1 MSAAA
6 IPVAAEGLA
15 DWITPSRTAV
25 LVIDMQVDFAAPDG
39 SCAEGG
45 CDMSAV
51 PAALAAAERLADA
64 ARKAGALVIFPRLWT
79 EPATDSVVW
88 KERRRRMGHVRDDSR
103 YPCRAGSRGAEFYGP
118 MPQEG
123 DLIVSKSK
131 YSAFYGT
138 ELQDLLK
145 ARSIDTLVFA
155 GLTTECCVDSSV
167 RDACHL
173 DYHIFIA
180 TDACA
185 AYGEEMHRE
194 TLAVLEMNCGIL
206 TDVASVEAAWTP
218 A

>member
-1 MSAAA
+1 MTPPPQSL
-6 IPVAAEGLA
+6 I

-25 LVIDMQVDFAAPDG
+25 VIIDMQVDFAAPDG
-39 SCAEGG
+39 ACALSG

-51 PAALAAAERLADA
+51 PAALAGAERLANA
-64 ARKAGALVIFPRLWT
+64 ARKAGALVVFPRLWT
-79 EPATDSVVW
+79 EPSTDSVVW
-88 KERRRRMGHVRDDSR
+88 KERRRRMGQVREDGR

-118 MPQEG
+118 LPQDG
-123 DLIVSKSK
+123 DLIVSKTK
-131 YSAFYGT
+131 YSAFFGT
-138 ELQDLLK
+138 DLDALLGE
-145 ARSIDTLVFA
+145 RNIDTLVFA

-180 TDACA
+180 ADACA

-206 TDVASVEAAWTP
+206 TDVTSIETAWASA
-218 A
+218 

>member
-1 MSAAA
+1 MTAAA
-6 IPVAAEGLA
+6 IPVAVEGLA

-39 SCAEGG
+39 SCALGG

-64 ARKAGALVIFPRLWT
+64 ARKAGALVVFPRLWT
-79 EPATDSVVW
+79 EPSTDSLAW
-88 KERRRRMGHVRDDSR
+88 KERSRRRGHVRDDSR
-103 YPCRAGSRGAEFYGP
+103 YPCRAGSHGAEFYGP
-118 MPQEG
+118 MPADG
-123 DLIVSKSK
+123 DLIVNKHK
-131 YSAFYGT
+131 YSAFFET
-138 ELQDLLK
+138 DLHTQLK
-145 ARSIDTLVFA
+145 ARGVDTLVFA

-206 TDVASVEAAWTP
+206 TDVASVEAAWKP